1 MADAKRFFELID
13 HYNTSDVAGQA
24 ETEAVILG
32 QFRQD
37 KAVLALDMSGF
48 TDLVQR
54 FGVVHYVAIIRR
66 MNLIA
71 GQVIETNKGAIAK
84 TDADNL
90 TAVFGSVSH
99 AVEAADQLFQA
110 FEDDNQ
116 GKPSTRHIRASV
128 GIAYGDIL
136 AVPGYDVNGDAVN
149 LSYKLGED
157 LAEVGEILL
166 DQSAYRCLSKP
177 EQAAYSARQYD
188 VSGVTINAWL
198 KPSMFEVSAL
208 GTD

>member
-13 HYNTSDVAGQA
+13 HYNTTDLAGQA
-24 ETEAVILG
+24 EAEAVILG
-32 QFRQD
+32 EFRQD

-90 TAVFGSVSH
+90 TAVFDSVSY
-99 AVEAADQLFQA
+99 AVEAADRLFQA

-116 GKPSTRHIRASV
+116 DKPSSRHIRASV

-157 LAEVGEILL
+157 LAKVGEILI
-166 DQSAYRCLSKP
+166 DQSAYRCLTKP
-177 EQAAYSARQYD
+177 EQAAYNARQYD

-198 KPSMFEVSAL
+198 KPSMFEASVL
-208 GTD
+208 GTE

>member
-13 HYNTSDVAGQA
+13 HYNTTDLAGQA
-24 ETEAVILG
+24 EAEAVILG
-32 QFRQD
+32 EFRQD

-90 TAVFGSVSH
+90 TAVFDSVSY
-99 AVEAADQLFQA
+99 AVEAADRLFQA

-116 GKPSTRHIRASV
+116 DKLSSRHIRASV

-157 LAEVGEILL
+157 LAKVGEILI
-166 DQSAYRCLSKP
+166 DQSAYRCLTKP
-177 EQAAYSARQYD
+177 EQAAYNARQYD

-198 KPSMFEVSAL
+198 KPSMFEASVL
-208 GTD
+208 GTE